1 MSCFTKLILLLVF
14 IISPILAFDNEI
26 TIRGTIVEGIS
37 IDVLNLS
44 ESKEDIFLYTNSE
57 AGARITVKT
66 LDCSD
71 KNRIKNILNNGDQY
85 TLPMTYELFDS
96 SSFLGTS
103 PLNFDKI
110 ILGID
115 ISVH

>member
-1 MSCFTKLILLLVF
+1 MSCFTKLISLLVF
-14 IISPILAFDNEI
+14 IISPIFAFDNEI
-26 TIRGTIVEGIS
+26 IIRGSVVEGVSVNI
-37 IDVLNLS
+37 LNLS
-44 ESKEDIFLYTNSE
+44 ESKEDIFLFTNSID
-57 AGARITVKT
+57 GARITVKT

-71 KNRIKNILNNGDQY
+71 KNRMKNILNNGDQY